1 MKSLNI
7 LFLIH
12 GSEKSGYAVEPH
24 VGVWVTFV
32 YAKLPV
38 IVEAI
43 DIVFVLNLYRFSF
56 VFVLKLYCSCNVLGI
71 YNISTVLVF
80 SSSRPQC

>member
-12 GSEKSGYAVEPH
+12 GSEKSGYAAEPH

-38 IVEAI
+38 IIEAI
-43 DIVFVLNLYRFSF
+43 DIVFVLN
-56 VFVLKLYCSCNVLGI
+56 K
-71 YNISTVLVF
+71 
-80 SSSRPQC
+80 

>member
-38 IVEAI
+38 IIEAI
-43 DIVFVLNLYRFSF
+43 DIVFVLN
-56 VFVLKLYCSCNVLGI
+56 K
-71 YNISTVLVF
+71 
-80 SSSRPQC
+80 